1 MIRTNWR
8 KNSMNDMNYSEK
20 LKTGTAVGY
29 GIGAIGEGIGY
40 NVFFSFFS
48 FFLTTIAGIQPAV
61 AGVISMAAVLW
72 DAVTDPIIGL
82 WSDRTKN
89 PRGRRRPFIMTGSVL
104 LCASVTLLFT
114 NIEMSQNMKVVY
126 FIVMNIFYWV
136 TLTSCVIP
144 HISLGSELTEDFDE
158 RTRLRTY
165 AASLMGVGTLIA
177 TSGTLMV
184 VDFYT
189 KLFGSV
195 NAGWAGM
202 GLTYGILIIAAY
214 NICCMAIKNREPK
227 NPNLEKEDQTEK
239 KGAGQLLSEFWNN
252 ARHAFQN
259 KPLRQLLIITFAV
272 NIVVTLGS
280 GLLIYVFTYVYKY
293 DDVKTSG
300 IYFIQGILVIA
311 AVVAAGFV
319 SRKTEKKVVMAGGLI
334 LYMMAY
340 LIVMICPISDATMY
354 VIIILYALGNS
365 SYWTMIYAMSYD
377 TAIIEQIKTGDK
389 PDGLYTSLVGLF
401 MKFGNSLG
409 SLIVGIGLQFIGF
422 SSEASVQSADTIN
435 SIRVLYGVAPTIVLF
450 VGFMVAMRYPVTKNT
465 YNKLVD
471 LYHAKKNGL
480 PYDEKILKRVQ

>member
-1 MIRTNWR
+1 
-8 KNSMNDMNYSEK
+8 MNDTSYNEK
-20 LKTGTAVGY
+20 LKNGTAIGY

-126 FIVMNIFYWV
+126 FIVMNMFYWV

-158 RTRLRTY
+158 RTKLRTY

-189 KLFGSV
+189 ELFNSV

-214 NICCMAIKNREPK
+214 NICCMAIKKREPA
-227 NPNLEKEDQTEK
+227 NPNLGKTDKEEK
-239 KGAGQLLSEFWNN
+239 KSVGTLLSEFWAN
-252 ARHAFQN
+252 AKGAFQN

-280 GLLIYVFTYVYKY
+280 GILIYVFTYVYQY
-293 DDVKTSG
+293 DDVKSSG
-300 IYFIQGILVIA
+300 IYFVQGILVIA
-311 AVVAAGFV
+311 AVVVAGLV
-319 SRKTEKKVVMAGGLI
+319 SKKTEKKTVMAGGLI

-340 LIVMICPISDATMY
+340 LIVMLFPISDVTMY
-354 VIIILYALGNS
+354 VSIVVYALGNS
-365 SYWTMIYAMSYD
+365 AYWTMIYAMSYD

-389 PDGLYTSLVGLF
+389 PDGLYTSLIGLF

-409 SLIVGIGLQFIGF
+409 SLIVGIGLQIIGF
-422 SSEASVQSADTIN
+422 STEATVQSAETI
-435 SIRVLYGVAPTIVLF
+435 SAIRVLYGIAPTVVLL
-450 VGFMVAMRYPVTKNT
+450 VGFIVAVRYPITKKT
-465 YNKLVD
+465 YNKLVE
-471 LYHAKKNGL
+471 LYHDKQNGKAG
-480 PYDEKILKRVQ
+480 DEEILKMVQ

>member
-1 MIRTNWR
+1 
-8 KNSMNDMNYSEK
+8 MNDTSYNEK
-20 LKTGTAVGY
+20 LKNGTAIGY

-126 FIVMNIFYWV
+126 FIVMNMFYWV

-158 RTRLRTY
+158 RTKLRTY

-189 KLFGSV
+189 ELFNSV

-214 NICCMAIKNREPK
+214 NICCMAIKKREPT
-227 NPNLEKEDQTEK
+227 NPNLGKTDKEEK
-239 KGAGQLLSEFWNN
+239 KSVGTLLSEFWAN
-252 ARHAFQN
+252 AKGAFQN

-280 GLLIYVFTYVYKY
+280 GLLIYVFTYVYQY
-293 DDVKTSG
+293 DDVKSSG
-300 IYFIQGILVIA
+300 IYFVQGILVIA
-311 AVVAAGFV
+311 AVVVAGLV
-319 SRKTEKKVVMAGGLI
+319 SKKTEKKTVMAGGLI

-340 LIVMICPISDATMY
+340 LIVMLLPISDVTMY
-354 VIIILYALGNS
+354 VSIVVYALGNS
-365 SYWTMIYAMSYD
+365 AYWTMIYAMSYD

-389 PDGLYTSLVGLF
+389 PDGLYTSLIGLF

-409 SLIVGIGLQFIGF
+409 SLIVGIGLQIRGF
-422 SSEASVQSADTIN
+422 STEATVQSAETI
-435 SIRVLYGVAPTIVLF
+435 SAIRVLYGIAPTVVLL
-450 VGFMVAMRYPVTKNT
+450 VGFIVAVRYPITKKT
-465 YNKLVD
+465 YNKLVE
-471 LYHAKKNGL
+471 LYHDKQNGKAG
-480 PYDEKILKRVQ
+480 DEEILKMVQ

>member
-1 MIRTNWR
+1 
-8 KNSMNDMNYSEK
+8 MNDTSYNEK
-20 LKTGTAVGY
+20 LKNGTAIGY

-126 FIVMNIFYWV
+126 FIVMNMFYWV

-158 RTRLRTY
+158 RTKLRTY

-189 KLFGSV
+189 ELFNSV

-202 GLTYGILIIAAY
+202 GLTYGILI
-214 NICCMAIKNREPK
+214 KKREPA
-227 NPNLEKEDQTEK
+227 NPNLGKTDKEEK
-239 KGAGQLLSEFWNN
+239 KSVGTLLSEFWAN
-252 ARHAFQN
+252 AKGAFQN

-280 GLLIYVFTYVYKY
+280 GLLIYVFTYVYQY
-293 DDVKTSG
+293 DDVKSSG
-300 IYFIQGILVIA
+300 IYFVQGILVIA
-311 AVVAAGFV
+311 AVVVAGLV
-319 SRKTEKKVVMAGGLI
+319 SKKTEKKTVMAGGLI

-340 LIVMICPISDATMY
+340 LIVMLFPISDVTMY
-354 VIIILYALGNS
+354 VSIVVYALGNS
-365 SYWTMIYAMSYD
+365 AYWTMIYAMSYD

-389 PDGLYTSLVGLF
+389 PDGLYTSLIGLF

-409 SLIVGIGLQFIGF
+409 SLIVGIGLQIIGF
-422 SSEASVQSADTIN
+422 STEATVQSAETI
-435 SIRVLYGVAPTIVLF
+435 SAIRVLYGIAPTVVLL
-450 VGFMVAMRYPVTKNT
+450 VGFIVAVRYPITKKT
-465 YNKLVD
+465 YNKLVE
-471 LYHAKKNGL
+471 LYHDKQNGKAG
-480 PYDEKILKRVQ
+480 DEEILKMVQ

>member
-1 MIRTNWR
+1 
-8 KNSMNDMNYSEK
+8 MNDTSYNEK
-20 LKTGTAVGY
+20 LKNGTAIGY

-126 FIVMNIFYWV
+126 FIVMNMFYWV

-158 RTRLRTY
+158 RTKLRTY

-189 KLFGSV
+189 ELFNSV

-214 NICCMAIKNREPK
+214 NICCMAIKKREPT
-227 NPNLEKEDQTEK
+227 NPNLGKTDKEEK
-239 KGAGQLLSEFWNN
+239 KSVGTLLSEFWAN
-252 ARHAFQN
+252 AKGAFQN

-280 GLLIYVFTYVYKY
+280 GLLIYVFTYVYQY
-293 DDVKTSG
+293 DDVKSSG
-300 IYFIQGILVIA
+300 IYFVQGILVIA
-311 AVVAAGFV
+311 AVVVAGLV
-319 SRKTEKKVVMAGGLI
+319 SKKTEKKTVMAGGLI

-340 LIVMICPISDATMY
+340 LIVMLLPISDVTMY
-354 VIIILYALGNS
+354 VSIVVYALGNS
-365 SYWTMIYAMSYD
+365 AYWTMIYAMSYD

-389 PDGLYTSLVGLF
+389 PDGLYTSLIGLF

-409 SLIVGIGLQFIGF
+409 SLIVGIGLQIIGF
-422 SSEASVQSADTIN
+422 STEATVQSAETI
-435 SIRVLYGVAPTIVLF
+435 SAIRVLYGIAPTVVLL
-450 VGFMVAMRYPVTKNT
+450 VGFIVAVRYPITKKT
-465 YNKLVD
+465 YNKLVE
-471 LYHAKKNGL
+471 LYHDKQNGKAG
-480 PYDEKILKRVQ
+480 DEEILKMVQ